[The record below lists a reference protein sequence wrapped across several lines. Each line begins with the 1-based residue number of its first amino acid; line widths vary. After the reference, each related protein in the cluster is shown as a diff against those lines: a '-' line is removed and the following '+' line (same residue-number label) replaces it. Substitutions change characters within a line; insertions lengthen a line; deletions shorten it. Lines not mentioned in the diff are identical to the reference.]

1 MPYRL
6 KKIGDKYKVCLV
18 ANPSKCFSKEPIPL
32 ERAEKQIKAIEA
44 SEHAGGYALSPSGG
58 GVEEKKTGT
67 LGLSDYQKNPN
78 FKSLTFQNQLLS
90 LGIQP
95 DDYLATVKRL
105 ATKYKYDPDLVSF
118 SGDGKHKLFY
128 DGSTRT
134 HFGAVG
140 YGDFL
145 IYKFLEK
152 YGKVPKLMADK
163 KREVFTKSHGAMQKK
178 YGVQNL
184 SANTLALRLLWDHF

>member
-32 ERAEKQIKAIEA
+32 ERAEKQIKVM
-44 SEHAGGYALSPSGG
+44 GGA
-58 GVEEKKTGT
+58 EKKTGT

-78 FKSLTFQNQLLS
+78 FKNLTFQNQLLS
-90 LGIQP
+90 LGINP
-95 DDYLATVKRL
+95 NDYLATVKRL

-128 DGSTRT
+128 DGSTRV

>member
-32 ERAEKQIKAIEA
+32 ERAEKQVRAIEA
-44 SEHAGGYALSPSGG
+44 SESKTGGA
-58 GVEEKKTGT
+58 EKKTGT

-78 FKSLTFQNQLLS
+78 FKNLTFQNQLLS
-90 LGIQP
+90 LGINP
-95 DDYLATVKRL
+95 NDYLTTVKRL

-128 DGSTRT
+128 DGSTRV

>member
-6 KKIGDKYKVCLV
+6 TKIGDKYKVCLV

-44 SEHAGGYALSPSGG
+44 SEHSGG
-58 GVEEKKTGT
+58 GLTPKTGT

-90 LGIQP
+90 LGINP
-95 DDYLATVKRL
+95 NDYLTTVKRL

-118 SGDGKHKLFY
+118 SSDGKHKLFY

-140 YGDFL
+140 YGDYI

-152 YGKVPKLMADK
+152 YGKVPVKMADK
-163 KREVFTKSHGAMQKK
+163 KREVFTKSHGAMQKH